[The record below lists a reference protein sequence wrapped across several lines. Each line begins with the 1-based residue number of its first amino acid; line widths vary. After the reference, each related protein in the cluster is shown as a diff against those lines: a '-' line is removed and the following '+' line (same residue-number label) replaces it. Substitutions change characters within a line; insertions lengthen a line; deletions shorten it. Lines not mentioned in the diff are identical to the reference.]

1 MPTAAA
7 TPTAKG
13 RRMHT
18 KNNSTTDLGRRDVV
32 KGAASAGL
40 IAATGLSPLVYAAG
54 TSLARPDLIKGENA
68 KPGTRD
74 WMLTKTRQLPGK
86 INRILDNGRC
96 KEIEGYCSANSVCAG
111 ETLKIMVS
119 ANPAS
124 NFKLE
129 VFRTGYYGGSGARLM
144 KTFESLKAGTQP
156 DPPVGENYVRE
167 CQWEPTIELEISENW
182 PSGVYLGKMTAD
194 RSGIQSYVI
203 FIVRDDRPCDFLFQC
218 SDLTWSAYNRWP
230 MDYSIY
236 TEHQDWKSIGVPSGT
251 VSFDRPYGLFTH
263 PVNRLKNSG
272 GSGEYLPWEF
282 PLAFWMEK
290 HGYDVSYISNVDTH
304 ADPKRLLRAKGFIS
318 VGHDEYWSLQM
329 YDNAIKARD
338 AGVSLAF
345 FGGNSVL
352 CVVPILPSSSGAP
365 NRNIRREGWFLPL
378 PEDISEAARQRLLR
392 RSLNDKSFEANMGP
406 DGALLMGGRLD
417 REGSGRGLGAGDWTC
432 AMPDHW
438 LFAGTLMKKG
448 DSIKGLVGWEWHG
461 APKMDLPGM
470 NVVAAGDA
478 TVNGKTVG
486 RYTATLYDGPKDNI
500 VFNAATIWWAN
511 GISSPPGHVNPRRH
525 GVAQQGPDER
535 VQKITRNL
543 FERMIG

>member
-1 MPTAAA
+1 MSS
-7 TPTAKG
+7 KEG
-13 RRMHT
+13 M
-18 KNNSTTDLGRRDVV
+18 NGQIGRRDVI
-32 KGAASAGL
+32 KGAATAGL
-40 IAATGLSPLVYAAG
+40 LAASGTYPLAFAAQSRSS
-54 TSLARPDLIKGENA
+54 TSDLIRQENA

-74 WMLTKTRQLPGK
+74 WLLTKTRNVPGM
-86 INRILDNGRC
+86 INKHLTNGRC
-96 KEIEGYCSANSVCAG
+96 REIEGYCSANSVRAG

-119 ANPAS
+119 ANPVS
-124 NFKLE
+124 DFKLE
-129 VFRTGYYGGSGARLM
+129 IFRTGYYGGSGARLM

-156 DPPVGENYVRE
+156 DPAVGENYVRE
-167 CQWEPTIELEISENW
+167 CQWEPTLELEIPENW
-182 PSGVYLGKMTAD
+182 TSGVYLGKMTAG

-236 TEHQDWKSIGVPSGT
+236 TEHEDWTSIGVPSGT
-251 VSFDRPYGLFTH
+251 VSFNRPYGLFTH
-263 PVNRLKNSG
+263 PVNRHKKSG

-304 ADPKRLLRAKGFIS
+304 TDRKGLLRAKGFIS
-318 VGHDEYWSLQM
+318 VGHDEYWSLEM
-329 YDNAIKARD
+329 YENVIEARD
-338 AGVSLAF
+338 AGVNLAF

-352 CVVPILPSSSGAP
+352 CVVPMLSSIDRTP

-378 PEDISEAARQRLLR
+378 PENLSEAAKK
-392 RSLNDKSFEANMGP
+392 RSLNDKSFEPNMGP

-417 REGSGRGLGAGDWTC
+417 REGSGRGMGSGDWTC
-432 AMPDHW
+432 AMPEHW
-438 LFAGTLMKKG
+438 LFAGTGMKKG

-461 APKMDLPGM
+461 APRMDLPGM

-478 TVNGKTVG
+478 LINGRKVG
-486 RYTATLYDGPKDNI
+486 HYTATLYDGPKDNV

-511 GISSPPGHVNPRRH
+511 GISSPPGHANPIRH
-525 GVAQQGPDER
+525 GVKQQGPDER
-535 VQKITRNL
+535 VQQITHNL
-543 FERMIG
+543 FQKFIS